1 MLDVCP
7 LVREAE
13 KGISFFRAQRKKLA
27 LLGHALS
34 FGGRIPANV
43 VFGSDSVRT
52 RIRRD
57 SEGFGWCLP
66 TNPQSPAIN

>member
-57 SEGFGWCLP
+57 
-66 TNPQSPAIN
+66 